1 MFGLS
6 NPQRFMRFTGP
17 LTPVLWTAAAV
28 LLAVGTW
35 LSFTVPADYQQGD
48 TVRIMF
54 VHVPAASLGLGAYAA
69 LGVSSFFALVFRH
82 ALADAAAR
90 AAALPGA
97 AFTAL
102 ALFTGSLWGQ
112 PMWGTWWVW
121 DARLTSVLV
130 LFLFYLG
137 YMALRASID
146 DEQKGARAAAVLG
159 LVGLI
164 NLPIVKFS
172 VDWWNT
178 LHQPASFL
186 TPGASGLDPVYL
198 PPFLTML
205 AAYGVL
211 FAALWLTAIRT
222 EIRRRRVLSLADRSY
237 LTVEPKGVRLA
248 DLTTWRRLAATIVAG
263 PAAAR
268 RGGRPV
274 RRLVAEARPGLQARR
289 HGRPAHPRDRP
300 AHAGRRHGGSRQSGP
315 EDRRGRPTHAGQCLR
330 LLVRPLP
337 DRTPQASGPEGARDR
352 RRRRGL

>member
-1 MFGLS
+1 MFGLA
-6 NPQRFMRFTGP
+6 NPARFMSFTRP
-17 LTPVLWTAAAV
+17 LTPVLWAIAIV

-35 LSFTVPADYQQGD
+35 LSFAAPGDYQQGD

-54 VHVPAASLGLGAYAA
+54 VHVPASTLGLAAYSA

-82 ALADAAAR
+82 PLADAAAR

-102 ALFTGSLWGQ
+102 ALITGSLWGQ

-146 DEQKGARAAAVLG
+146 DEQKAARAAAVLG

-178 LHQPASFL
+178 LHQPASL
-186 TPGASGLDPVYL
+186 LRAGGSSLDPVFL
-198 PPFLTML
+198 APLLTMMAAWGALFL
-205 AAYGVL
+205 AV
-211 FAALWLTAIRT
+211 WLTSIRT
-222 EIRRRRVLSLADRSY
+222 EIVRRRVIALR
-237 LTVEPKGVRLA
+237 
-248 DLTTWRRLAATIVAG
+248 
-263 PAAAR
+263 AR
-268 RGGRPV
+268 R
-274 RRLVAEARPGLQARR
+274 AQEA
-289 HGRPAHPRDRP
+289 
-300 AHAGRRHGGSRQSGP
+300 
-315 EDRRGRPTHAGQCLR
+315 
-330 LLVRPLP
+330 
-337 DRTPQASGPEGARDR
+337 
-352 RRRRGL
+352 

>member
-6 NPQRFMRFTGP
+6 NPQRFMAFTGP
-17 LTPVLWTAAAV
+17 LTPVLWGLAAV
-28 LLAVGTW
+28 LLGGGVW
-35 LSFTVPADYQQGD
+35 LSFSVPADYQQGD

-54 VHVPAASLGLGAYAA
+54 VHVPAATWGLGAYAA

-97 AFTAL
+97 AFTGL
-102 ALFTGSLWGQ
+102 ALITGSLWGQ

-146 DEQKGARAAAVLG
+146 DEQKAGRAAAVLG

-186 TPGASGLDPVYL
+186 TPGSSGLDPVYL

-205 AAYGVL
+205 AAYGML
-211 FAALWLTAIRT
+211 FLALWLTAIRT
-222 EIRRRRVLSLADRSY
+222 EIRRRRVMTLRA
-237 LTVEPKGVRLA
+237 RLA
-248 DLTTWRRLAATIVAG
+248 Q
-263 PAAAR
+263 
-268 RGGRPV
+268 
-274 RRLVAEARPGLQARR
+274 EA
-289 HGRPAHPRDRP
+289 
-300 AHAGRRHGGSRQSGP
+300 
-315 EDRRGRPTHAGQCLR
+315 
-330 LLVRPLP
+330 
-337 DRTPQASGPEGARDR
+337 
-352 RRRRGL
+352 